1 MDWMRFLLTVWLMV
15 VLAGVACS
23 CCPWAPLLAAGIT
36 RLSPVAELDLTM
48 LGAGVLHQSQVSI
61 VTS

>member
-23 CCPWAPLLAAGIT
+23 CCPCTPLLAAGIT

-48 LGAGVLHQSQVSI
+48 LGAGVLHQSEVSI

>member
-23 CCPWAPLLAAGIT
+23 GWAWAPLLAGGIT

-48 LGAGVLHQSQVSI
+48 LGAGVLHQSEISI

>member
-1 MDWMRFLLTVWLMV
+1 MV

-48 LGAGVLHQSQVSI
+48 LGAGVLHQSEISI
-61 VTS
+61 VYCDQLTNQRSVL